1 MRNMCSLMTAISL
14 SLLAFG
20 PTAAFANSS
29 NPKCDGPFIC
39 THGNSNNECTGDH
52 CKKTGPSGN
61 NCTAQ
66 GKGLCK

>member
-1 MRNMCSLMTAISL
+1 MRNMCSLMTAIAL

-29 NPKCDGPFIC
+29 NPKCDPFVC
-39 THGNSNNECTGDH
+39 THGNSDQPCTGDH
-52 CKKTGPSGN
+52 CTKKNPGDK